1 MKNKSELKLFDKK
14 TISKIQKNYKANYES
29 LLDKPKEVSAAKI
42 QREKLEKHKIMMNY
56 KRLLDLGGIKEEDI
70 PSEYVEELRKVYE
83 REIIDLKRKIEK
95 ASSRRSWLICEKC
108 NLRIIGGNKN
118 ERKCKS
124 LFYRF

>member
-29 LLDKPKEVSAAKI
+29 LLDKPKEVSTAKI

-95 ASSRRSWLICEKC
+95 ASSRRS
-108 NLRIIGGNKN
+108 
-118 ERKCKS
+118 
-124 LFYRF
+124 